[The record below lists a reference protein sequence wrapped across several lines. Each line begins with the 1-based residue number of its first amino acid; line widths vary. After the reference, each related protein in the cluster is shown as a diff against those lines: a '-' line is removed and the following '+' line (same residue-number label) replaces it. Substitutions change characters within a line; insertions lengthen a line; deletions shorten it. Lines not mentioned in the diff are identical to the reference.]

1 MVIGAGSA
9 GCVLANRY
17 LHHTVVTTIISIST
31 TIIGIISI
39 STTVIGMISICI
51 STVIKISFQLII
63 MICLSN
69 RLTED
74 PDNQVLL
81 LEAGPK
87 YVLVLKQNNADS

>member
-9 GCVLANRY
+9 GCVLANRCGRY
-17 LHHTVVTTIISIST
+17 QQVFSVVFELSAAVITTIIILT
-31 TIIGIISI
+31 TSLLG
-39 STTVIGMISICI
+39 
-51 STVIKISFQLII
+51 
-63 MICLSN
+63 

-87 YVLVLKQNNADS
+87 YEENQFSIWCQLD

>member
-9 GCVLANRY
+9 GCVLANRCGRY
-17 LHHTVVTTIISIST
+17 QQVFFVVFELSAATIII
-31 TIIGIISI
+31 TIIIII
-39 STTVIGMISICI
+39 VLTTSLLG
-51 STVIKISFQLII
+51 
-63 MICLSN
+63 

-87 YVLVLKQNNADS
+87 YEQNQFSIWWRLN